1 MKRALLT
8 VLLLLASGCATT
20 RTIPVPPQVPPAAAV
35 PEATVSAPAERTFS
49 LFPQLTRDVVHIG
62 TAPLRWEGTD
72 WVKFGLGVAAVG
84 GAILLD
90 EDLREIVDHN
100 NTGAVHKAANAV
112 APFGSE
118 YSFGTLSA
126 FYLAGKP

>member
-1 MKRALLT
+1 MRRALLT
-8 VLLLLASGCATT
+8 ALLLLASGCATT
-20 RTIPVPPQVPPAAAV
+20 RTIPASVRPESPPTPVPTAAV
-35 PEATVSAPAERTFS
+35 SAEPGPTFS
-49 LFPQLTRDVVHIG
+49 LFPQLKRDVVHIG

-84 GAILLD
+84 GAIVLD

-112 APFGSE
+112 YTACLPPFV
-118 YSFGTLSA
+118 TRTALLPA
-126 FYLAGKP
+126 